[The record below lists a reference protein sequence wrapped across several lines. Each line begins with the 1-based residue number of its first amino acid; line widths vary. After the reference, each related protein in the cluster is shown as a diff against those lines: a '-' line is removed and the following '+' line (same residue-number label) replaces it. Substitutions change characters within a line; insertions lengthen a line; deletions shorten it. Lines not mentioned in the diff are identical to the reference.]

1 MSPMGKCRMGKCRYG
16 YMSHGYMSPIQ
27 FQLVAL
33 WSTKLDQGALG
44 MSDPLGPLQLALK
57 PNSAS
62 SINRPLLNFYYCAH
76 WSLIMGNTEAWKQ
89 LNWYSTNSDLTVPAE
104 VICQDSGG
112 YMPTR
117 RRRLYAKTV
126 EVICQLP
133 IDTLRT
139 QTDSDR
145 KKECEECQE
154 LWNRTIQRSIGQ
166 FSFKSAWWTKNRWSN
181 TWRHWSDLWEGDQ
194 LPRVPVCKEE
204 RGLGLLRLRLWPRPL
219 VTKMW
224 GEESKADTPLKVW
237 TKSWLLY
244 CNINLG

>member
-1 MSPMGKCRMGKCRYG
+1 MCNVQIEKQYGFVAMQSASARNRSLMPRM
-16 YMSHGYMSPIQ
+16 HT
-27 FQLVAL
+27 
-33 WSTKLDQGALG
+33 STPQATHTPHILLLIIVLNIVHKRINMKLDQGALG

-104 VICQDSGG
+104 VICQEGGG

-117 RRRLYAKTV
+117 RRRLYAKTA

-139 QTDSDR
+139 QT
-145 KKECEECQE
+145 
-154 LWNRTIQRSIGQ
+154 
-166 FSFKSAWWTKNRWSN
+166 
-181 TWRHWSDLWEGDQ
+181 
-194 LPRVPVCKEE
+194 
-204 RGLGLLRLRLWPRPL
+204 
-219 VTKMW
+219 
-224 GEESKADTPLKVW
+224 
-237 TKSWLLY
+237 
-244 CNINLG
+244 